1 MDNVSVL
8 SKFKLDLEKIISEY
22 KDKVSEIETE
32 EEFIMTLGDVVNY
45 SKSDCL
51 LLPFYDEEILSKV
64 FERVFPLS
72 SNEMNKIKTAKY
84 LIDASKTVDKGNFPQ
99 YNDSVKDLE
108 QINSKLS
115 SFYDKLLSN
124 DELAKDKENYSLR
137 IENFSKVYDCIGD
150 DKFNHLIEDV
160 DLFESII
167 NECDL
172 SKDEINLI
180 LNIAIKSN
188 LEFLD
193 SSGVIVDESVEEIT
207 NMKKQNDKFQDE
219 ISDLSNLLGEQ

>member
-45 SKSDCL
+45 CKSDCL

-99 YNDSVKDLE
+99 YNDFVKDLE
-108 QINSKLS
+108 
-115 SFYDKLLSN
+115 
-124 DELAKDKENYSLR
+124 
-137 IENFSKVYDCIGD
+137 
-150 DKFNHLIEDV
+150 
-160 DLFESII
+160 
-167 NECDL
+167 
-172 SKDEINLI
+172 
-180 LNIAIKSN
+180 
-188 LEFLD
+188 
-193 SSGVIVDESVEEIT
+193 
-207 NMKKQNDKFQDE
+207 
-219 ISDLSNLLGEQ
+219 

>member
-22 KDKVSEIETE
+22 KDKVSEIEAE

-51 LLPFYDEEILSKV
+51 LLPFYDETILSKV

-72 SNEMNKIKTAKY
+72 NSEMNKIKTAKY
-84 LIDASKTVDKGNFPQ
+84 LIEASKSVDKGNFPQ
-99 YNDSVKDLE
+99 SNDSVKDLE

-124 DELAKDKENYSLR
+124 DDLAKDKEDYSLK
-137 IENFSKVYDCIGD
+137 IENYSKVYDGIGE
-150 DKFNHLIEDV
+150 DKFNYLIEDV
-160 DLFESII
+160 DLFEEII
-167 NECDL
+167 NSCDL

-180 LNIAIKSN
+180 LNIAIKCN

-193 SSGVIVDESVEEIT
+193 SSGVVVDDSVEEIA
-207 NMKKQNDKFQDE
+207 NMKEQNDKFQDE

>member
-22 KDKVSEIETE
+22 KDKVSEIEAE

-51 LLPFYDEEILSKV
+51 LLPFYDETILSKV

-72 SNEMNKIKTAKY
+72 NSEMNKIKTAKY
-84 LIDASKTVDKGNFPQ
+84 LIEASKSVDKGNFPQ

-124 DELAKDKENYSLR
+124 DDLAKDKEDYSLK
-137 IENFSKVYDCIGD
+137 IENYSKVYDGIGE
-150 DKFNHLIEDV
+150 DKFNYLIEDV
-160 DLFESII
+160 DLFEEII
-167 NECDL
+167 NSCDL

-180 LNIAIKSN
+180 LNIAIKCN

-193 SSGVIVDESVEEIT
+193 SSGVVVDDSVEEIA
-207 NMKKQNDKFQDE
+207 NMKEQNDKFQDE